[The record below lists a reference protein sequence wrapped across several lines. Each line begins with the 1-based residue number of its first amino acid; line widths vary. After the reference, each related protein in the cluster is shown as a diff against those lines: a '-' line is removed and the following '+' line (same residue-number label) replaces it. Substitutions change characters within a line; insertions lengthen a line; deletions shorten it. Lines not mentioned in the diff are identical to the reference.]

1 MNIEDPFDNQ
11 KDSQAL
17 IESVTDYVV
26 AINRSFQIIMA
37 NSLFSNEFSMAPK
50 AHCYQVWKSRQD
62 KCEDCLVEKSFLDGK
77 VHHSEETVFMK
88 DGRVAQ
94 VLVKTT
100 PVKDNRGEII
110 YVLETA
116 TDIEGRRDLEEH
128 LKTEG
133 SLDGIL
139 SGRLTMLETSE
150 EKYRTIFERSRD
162 AIFVTDSD
170 TRITDINQAGVEI
183 LGYDTKDE
191 VLALKSVFEL
201 FEDPEHLYRFQKGI
215 SREGFVTE
223 FETRFM
229 GKDGQAFDV
238 QITSNVIA
246 DVAGENM
253 GNAFIIRDITKIK
266 QAQQEIERRNIRLS
280 TLNAISMTVSSSLDL
295 DDVLKSTIDQIL
307 EILEPDSMRIYLLD
321 AEREELHLVAH
332 KGHSAN
338 FIQKSY
344 MRCRKVGDGLL
355 GQTVLTGETRVVDN
369 FLRSEDPYVDSFVGE
384 GLQSTIYI
392 PLMSKG
398 KPVGVMSVS
407 THFAFKFPVDYVR
420 FLTAIGNQIGMAVDN
435 ANLYERIKTAYQE
448 LQEAQEQVIRSEK
461 LASLGKLSATIAHEI
476 NNPLA
481 AVLNYIRLMMKI
493 IARGGFTEARLDD
506 ISRYLDTMETETA
519 RCGEIVKNLLAF
531 SRQTK
536 TTMGTHDIEEII
548 DRSVTL
554 IAHDLEI
561 KNIRILKEVDSN
573 LPAVLCDF
581 RQIQHVFLNLLSNS
595 SEAMPEGGTMTVTAK
610 YIESNGF
617 VEIGIADTGRGIL
630 KEDLKNI
637 FEPFFTTK
645 EEGKGVGLGLSIVY
659 GIILRH
665 NGFIDV
671 ESEIGKGTEFK
682 VRLPIAHLDVV

>member
-1 MNIEDPFDNQ
+1 MNIENPFNNQ

-17 IESVTDYVV
+17 VESVTDYVV
-26 AINRSFQIIMA
+26 AINRSFQIVMA
-37 NSLFSNEFSMAPK
+37 NSLFSNKFSMAPK
-50 AHCYQVWKSRQD
+50 ALCYQVWKNRET
-62 KCEDCLVEKSFLDGK
+62 KCEDCLVEKSFGDGK
-77 VHHSEETVFMK
+77 VHHSEEVVLMK

-94 VLVKTT
+94 VVVKST

-110 YVLETA
+110 YALETA
-116 TDIEGRRDLEEH
+116 TDIVGRKGLEEH
-128 LKTEG
+128 LKTAG
-133 SLDGIL
+133 NLGGIL
-139 SGRLTMLETSE
+139 LDRLTMLEKSE

-170 TRITDINQAGVEI
+170 TRITDINQAGVKI

-191 VLALKSVFEL
+191 VLALQSVFEL
-201 FEDPEHLYRFQKGI
+201 FEDPENLYRFQKRVT
-215 SREGFVTE
+215 REGFVTE
-223 FETRFM
+223 FETRFI
-229 GKDGQAFDV
+229 GKQGRAFDV
-238 QITSNVIA
+238 LITSNVIA
-246 DVAGENM
+246 DVAGKNM

-266 QAQQEIERRNIRLS
+266 QAQQEIKRRNIRLS

-295 DDVLKSTIDQIL
+295 NEVLNSTIDEIL

-321 AEREELHLVAH
+321 EEREVLNLVAH

-338 FIQKSY
+338 FIKKSY

-355 GQTVLTGETRVVDN
+355 GQTMLTGETRVVDN
-369 FLRSEDPYVDSFVGE
+369 FLRSEDPYVDSFVSE

-407 THFAFKFPVDYVR
+407 THFAFKFPADYVR
-420 FLTAIGNQIGMAVDN
+420 FLTAIGNQIGMTVDN
-435 ANLYERIKTAYQE
+435 ANLYERIKTAYQD

-481 AVLNYIRLMMKI
+481 AVLNYIRLMIKI
-493 IARGGFTEARLDD
+493 MARGGFTEERLDD
-506 ISRYLDTMETETA
+506 ISRYLNTMETETA

-531 SRQTK
+531 SRQSK
-536 TTMGTHDIEEII
+536 TTMGTHSIEEII

-573 LPAVLCDF
+573 LPAILCDF

-595 SEAMPEGGTMTVTAK
+595 SEAMAEGGVITVTAK
-610 YIESNGF
+610 YIESDGF
-617 VEIGIADTGRGIL
+617 VEIRIADTGRGIP

-659 GIILRH
+659 GIISRH
-665 NGFIDV
+665 NGSIDV

-682 VRLPIAHLDVV
+682 VHLPIAHIHVV